1 MTTMTS
7 QLPNDEVLRGEYFAQ
22 IGVLRLVVLAIPGVV
37 GDWQGDVVA
46 LLTGPLAVGP
56 VGVLEGCVVTINPD
70 VMIAMIAMTLYHYE
84 FVGYIKVS

>member
-7 QLPNDEVLRGEYFAQ
+7 QLPDDEVLRGEYFAQ
-22 IGVLRLVVLAIPGVV
+22 KGVLRLVVFAVPRVV
-37 GDWQGDVVA
+37 GDGQGDVVA

-56 VGVLEGCVVTINPD
+56 VGVLEGCVITINPD
-70 VMIAMIAMTLYHYE
+70 VMIATTLYHYE

>member
-7 QLPNDEVLRGEYFAQ
+7 QLPDDEVLRGEYFAQ
-22 IGVLRLVVLAIPGVV
+22 IGVLRVVVLAIPGVV

-70 VMIAMIAMTLYHYE
+70 VMIAMIATTLYHYE

>member
-7 QLPNDEVLRGEYFAQ
+7 QLPDDEVLRGEYFAQ
-22 IGVLRLVVLAIPGVV
+22 IGVLRLVVLAVPGVV

-70 VMIAMIAMTLYHYE
+70 VMIAMIATTLYHYE

>member
-7 QLPNDEVLRGEYFAQ
+7 QLPDDEVLRGEYFAQ
-22 IGVLRLVVLAIPGVV
+22 IGVLRLVVIAIPGVV

>member
-1 MTTMTS
+1 MTS
-7 QLPNDEVLRGEYFAQ
+7 QLPDDEVLRGEYFAQ

>member
-7 QLPNDEVLRGEYFAQ
+7 QLPDDEVLRGEYFAQ

>member
-7 QLPNDEVLRGEYFAQ
+7 QLPDDEVLRGEYFAQ
-22 IGVLRLVVLAIPGVV
+22 IGVLRLVVLAIPRVV

>member
-7 QLPNDEVLRGEYFAQ
+7 QLPDDEVLRGEYFTQ
-22 IGVLRLVVLAIPGVV
+22 IGVLRLVVLAVPGVV
-37 GDWQGDVVA
+37 GDGQGDVVA

-70 VMIAMIAMTLYHYE
+70 VMIAMIATTLYHYE

>member
-7 QLPNDEVLRGEYFAQ
+7 QLPDDEVRRGEYFTQ
-22 IGVLRLVVLAIPGVV
+22 IGVLRLVVLAVPGVV
-37 GDWQGDVVA
+37 GDGQGDVVA

>member
-7 QLPNDEVLRGEYFAQ
+7 QLPDDEVLRGEYFAQ
-22 IGVLRLVVLAIPGVV
+22 IGVLRLVVLAVPGVV

>member
-7 QLPNDEVLRGEYFAQ
+7 QLPDDEVLRGEYFAQ
-22 IGVLRLVVLAIPGVV
+22 IGVLRLVVLAIPGEV

>member
-7 QLPNDEVLRGEYFAQ
+7 QLPDDEVLRGEYFAQ
-22 IGVLRLVVLAIPGVV
+22 IGVLRLAVLAIPGVV

>member
-7 QLPNDEVLRGEYFAQ
+7 QLPDDEVLRGEYFAQ

-37 GDWQGDVVA
+37 GDWEGDVVA

>member
-7 QLPNDEVLRGEYFAQ
+7 QLPDDEVLRGEYFAQ
-22 IGVLRLVVLAIPGVV
+22 IGVLRLVVLAVPGVV
-37 GDWQGDVVA
+37 GDGQGDVVA

-70 VMIAMIAMTLYHYE
+70 VMIAMIATTLYHYE

>member
-7 QLPNDEVLRGEYFAQ
+7 QLPDDEVLRGEYFAQ

-70 VMIAMIAMTLYHYE
+70 VMIAMIATTLYHYE

>member
-7 QLPNDEVLRGEYFAQ
+7 QLPDDEVLRGEYFAQ
-22 IGVLRLVVLAIPGVV
+22 IGVLRLVVLAVPGVV
-37 GDWQGDVVA
+37 GDGQGDVVA

>member
-7 QLPNDEVLRGEYFAQ
+7 QLPDDEVLRGEYFAQ

-37 GDWQGDVVA
+37 GDGQGDVVA

>member
-7 QLPNDEVLRGEYFAQ
+7 QLPDDEVLRGEYFTQ

-70 VMIAMIAMTLYHYE
+70 VMIAMTLYHYE

>member
-1 MTTMTS
+1 MS
-7 QLPNDEVLRGEYFAQ
+7 QLPDDEVLRGEYFAQ